1 MIQSTKD
8 FFASLRRN
16 ANAVQKLEK
25 PKHLADNHPEKEAN
39 RQLVRAISWNA
50 SREDFRKPVS
60 NVDFNSLDFSKIRL

>member
-16 ANAVQKLEK
+16 SNAVQKLAE

-50 SREDFRKPVS
+50 SREDLRKPVS
-60 NVDFNSLDFSKIRL
+60 NVDFNSLDFSKIRH